1 MRPDTMSQEQESVEH
16 QQEYPS
22 TETNPARPSLA
33 TAPAAAGRYWPIFY
47 GGPIND
53 IRLAFEA
60 GARWALT
67 KPQRYPQDAAV
78 RMLMEH
84 PNWDRKLRRASITP
98 PTIRTIVHWRVE
110 VWNTDSD
117 GTVRNDPLHYR
128 HVAVIV
134 LPSGACYWAQ
144 ATFPGSPYNRR
155 IQRLRAVGRALKRCA
170 TDTPLGTRSRDPD
183 FYIDCE
189 LTGRELY
196 DAVRYAVAA
205 AR

>member
-1 MRPDTMSQEQESVEH
+1 MT
-16 QQEYPS
+16 S
-22 TETNPARPSLA
+22 TETKPARPSLA
-33 TAPAAAGRYWPIFY
+33 TAPSAAEAYYPEYFHEDHEVR
-47 GGPIND
+47 
-53 IRLAFEA
+53 RAAFRA
-60 GARWALT
+60 GASWALT
-67 KPQRYPQDAAV
+67 KRQRYPQDAAV

-98 PTIRTIVHWRVE
+98 PAIRTIVHWRVE

-134 LPSGACYWAQ
+134 LPNGACYWAQ

-196 DAVRYAVAA
+196 DAVRAAVAA
-205 AR
+205 SRK